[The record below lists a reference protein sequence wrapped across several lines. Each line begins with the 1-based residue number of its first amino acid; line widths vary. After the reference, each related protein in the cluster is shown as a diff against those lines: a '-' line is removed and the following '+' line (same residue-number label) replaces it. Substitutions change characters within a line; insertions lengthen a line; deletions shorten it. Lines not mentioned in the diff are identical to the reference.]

1 MGSEMC
7 IRDRRKPV
15 VGVWIVKSPGKTNI
29 SLHSRSG
36 SFRLLP
42 VDSVNSAAADLGGDP
57 IVSNSREMYGRFGI
71 LFPPLATLTVT
82 ETL

>member
-1 MGSEMC
+1 M
-7 IRDRRKPV
+7 
-15 VGVWIVKSPGKTNI
+15 VGEWIVKSPGKTNL
-29 SLHSRSG
+29 SLHSRSD

-42 VDSVNSAAADLGGDP
+42 VDSVAADLGGDP
-57 IVSNSREMYGRFGI
+57 IVSNSREMYGRFGN